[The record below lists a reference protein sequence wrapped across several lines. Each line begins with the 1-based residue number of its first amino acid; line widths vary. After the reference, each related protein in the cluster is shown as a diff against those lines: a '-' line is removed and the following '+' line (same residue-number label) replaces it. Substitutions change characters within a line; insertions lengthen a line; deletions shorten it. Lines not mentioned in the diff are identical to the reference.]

1 MNLETIQRH
10 IYANYGL
17 QVASFRSLPGYADQN
32 YLVRT
37 EDQQQYVWKISDP
50 STPIDALQ
58 AQNEAMLHLHAKS
71 PGFRCPKPLATSNG
85 VHLVS
90 RYIDGT
96 MRQTRLLTW
105 LDGTPLAQIET
116 RSPELHRQCGQFL
129 GQLTSNLADFAHIG
143 ARRDI
148 EWDLSQ
154 PLCLASQT
162 TSLVDPQHKRIVD
175 HLFLRLESHGV
186 ARISQLRKSI
196 AHNDANDYNLLVSNE
211 TLSGLIDFGDLTYTT
226 TASEA
231 AVAASY
237 LMLHQ
242 ADPLDALYS
251 FIEGYHEAWP
261 LLPEEQTALLDLI
274 YARLAIS
281 LTNSARMAASHPNP
295 EYLKISEGP
304 IWELL
309 DKLLCISDERFIR
322 TVQAACTPTRVL
334 EDAPLPLLE
343 RRRAVLAANLS
354 LQTEPAK
361 HVVRGIGPYL
371 YCGDGSILLDLV
383 NNVSHVGH
391 THPKVV
397 RAATRQNSI
406 LNTNSRFLHPYRS
419 EYAQRL
425 CDTLPSHL
433 DTCFLVC
440 TGSEANE
447 LALRLA
453 MTYTNRKRV
462 VVSDSAYHGHT
473 SALIGLSPYK
483 CNGPGGEGPAPDVQI
498 IHTPDPYRGPFT
510 GPNSA
515 GLYLDEAKQVLADN
529 ECAAVFMESLLGCG
543 GQIIPPEGYLAGLF
557 DLARAH
563 GAVAIA
569 DEVQVGFGRVGTH
582 FWAFDAQGAR
592 PDIVTMGKPIG
603 NGHPMAAVVT
613 TRDIATAFCNGM
625 EYFNTFGGNPV
636 SCAVGLAM
644 LDVLQQEDLQHHAHQ
659 MGEHMMRSIR
669 TLAAHHPFIGDV
681 RGLGLFIGIEII
693 DTPVKKNPNPQAAK
707 RIKESL
713 LKYNILISIDGP
725 QHNVLKIKPPMV
737 LGPKDIAYFLS
748 CFERV
753 LDTELSQKI

>member
-1 MNLETIQRH
+1 MSEAPRYLQRGTLGVP
-10 IYANYGL
+10 IYRRDDAPNTVTH
-17 QVASFRSLPGYADQN
+17 VAG
-32 YLVRT
+32 
-37 EDQQQYVWKISDP
+37 
-50 STPIDALQ
+50 
-58 AQNEAMLHLHAKS
+58 
-71 PGFRCPKPLATSNG
+71 C
-85 VHLVS
+85 
-90 RYIDGT
+90 
-96 MRQTRLLTW
+96 
-105 LDGTPLAQIET
+105 TPLAQIET

-211 TLSGLIDFGDLTYTT
+211 TLSGLIDLRPDYTT
-226 TASEA
+226 TSEA

-391 THPKVV
+391 THPKVFC
-397 RAATRQNSI
+397 RYAAKQHTH
-406 LNTNSRFLHPYRS
+406 TNSRFLHPYRS
-419 EYAQRL
+419 EYAN
-425 CDTLPSHL
+425 DSVTLPSHL

-440 TGSEANE
+440 TGLKPMSSP
-447 LALRLA
+447 RLA
-453 MTYTNRKRV
+453 MTYTTENELLCPIAPTT
-462 VVSDSAYHGHT
+462 DT
-473 SALIGLSPYK
+473 S
-483 CNGPGGEGPAPDVQI
+483 
-498 IHTPDPYRGPFT
+498 TR
-510 GPNSA
+510 
-515 GLYLDEAKQVLADN
+515 LA
-529 ECAAVFMESLLGCG
+529 
-543 GQIIPPEGYLAGLF
+543 
-557 DLARAH
+557 
-563 GAVAIA
+563 
-569 DEVQVGFGRVGTH
+569 
-582 FWAFDAQGAR
+582 
-592 PDIVTMGKPIG
+592 
-603 NGHPMAAVVT
+603 
-613 TRDIATAFCNGM
+613 
-625 EYFNTFGGNPV
+625 
-636 SCAVGLAM
+636 
-644 LDVLQQEDLQHHAHQ
+644 
-659 MGEHMMRSIR
+659 
-669 TLAAHHPFIGDV
+669 
-681 RGLGLFIGIEII
+681 
-693 DTPVKKNPNPQAAK
+693 
-707 RIKESL
+707 
-713 LKYNILISIDGP
+713 
-725 QHNVLKIKPPMV
+725 
-737 LGPKDIAYFLS
+737 
-748 CFERV
+748 
-753 LDTELSQKI
+753 